1 MSIIPRAVI
10 FDLDGT
16 LLDTLDDL
24 ADSGN
29 AVLAAL
35 SLPQHPADAYRH
47 FVGLG
52 IEELVRR
59 MLPEDR
65 RHPDL
70 VREATALTGAEYK
83 RRWKD
88 KTRPYDGVDRML
100 AGLAELELP
109 ASVLSNKPQFYT
121 DITVDEFFPQR
132 PFVHVRGA
140 RPEVPNKPHPA
151 GALALA
157 ADLGFAPGEVV
168 FVGDTATDMKTARGA
183 GMLPVGA
190 LWGFR
195 DEAELAENGAAHLL
209 ARPDELP
216 GLLARLMGRSPG

>member
-1 MSIIPRAVI
+1 V
-10 FDLDGT
+10 
-16 LLDTLDDL
+16 
-24 ADSGN
+24 
-29 AVLAAL
+29 
-35 SLPQHPADAYRH
+35 DAYRF

-65 RHPDL
+65 RDPDF
-70 VREATALTGAEYK
+70 VREATAMTGAEYK

-88 KTRPYDGVDRML
+88 KTRPYHGVARML
-100 AGLAELELP
+100 TGLGELGLP
-109 ASVLSNKPQFYT
+109 ACVLSNKPQYYT
-121 DITVDEFFPQR
+121 DITVNEFFPSA

-157 ADLGFAPGEVV
+157 ADLGLTPGEVV

-195 DEAELAENGAAHLL
+195 DEAELVENGATRVI
-209 ARPDELP
+209 ARRDELP
-216 GLLARLMGRSPG
+216 ALLAGLMGRGKD

>member
-1 MSIIPRAVI
+1 MNIPPRAVI

-35 SLPQHPADAYRH
+35 SLPQHPVDAFRY
-47 FVGLG
+47 FAGLG

-65 RHPDL
+65 RDPDF
-70 VREATALTGAEYK
+70 VREATAMTGAEYK

-100 AGLAELELP
+100 AGLGALGLP
-109 ASVLSNKPQFYT
+109 VCVLSNKPQYYT
-121 DITVDEFFPQR
+121 ELTVNAFFPER
-132 PFVHVRGA
+132 PFTHVYGA

-157 ADLGFAPGEVV
+157 KELGRAPGEVV

-183 GMLPVGA
+183 GMLPVGV

-195 DEAELAENGAAHLL
+195 GEAELRENGARDIIS
-209 ARPDELP
+209 RPDELP
-216 GLLARLMGRSPG
+216 ELLAVLMGRGKG